1 MHVTGIIAEY
11 NPFHNGHRYQLEQIR
26 QAYPDSAVIAVMSG
40 SFVQRGQA
48 ALLDKWQRAGLAI
61 ADGCDLV
68 LELPFAFA
76 CRSAQDFARGG
87 VQLLARLGCVNM
99 LAFGAECPSLATL
112 KEIAAAVDSDA
123 VQTQLHERI
132 NDGASYAQALTEL
145 TATAAS
151 ADGSLLH
158 QPNNILAIEYLR
170 ALAEYPA
177 IEPLLIPR
185 AGASYHS
192 TDIAATNASASA
204 IRQLLHKAAAA
215 ARIADGRLLAAQLT
229 ERDYAALRESLPPA
243 VFANIRQLTAAQLP
257 DHNRLLLP
265 LQALMLRTD
274 NAALQELAGINEGL
288 ENRLRSCLENATSY
302 GEALHAATTK
312 RYPQSRIARTL
323 IHVLLGITQA
333 QLAEIDNAGPLYAR
347 VLACGPRGRDLLRH
361 IKKAETLPLITKT
374 STYLTSPQRAQGLA
388 NLSPLQQQLALDTM
402 ATELR
407 QLITPQTDRK
417 CNDFQQS
424 PRFFG

>member
-26 QAYPDSAVIAVMSG
+26 QTYPGSAIIAVMSG

-48 ALLDKWQRAGLAI
+48 ALLDKWQRAELAI
-61 ADGCDLV
+61 AGGCDLV

-87 VQLLARLGCVNM
+87 VQLLTKLGIVDT

-112 KEIAAAVDSDA
+112 QALATAIDSPA
-123 VQTQLHERI
+123 VQTQLHARI
-132 NDGASYAQALTEL
+132 SAGASYAQALTEL
-145 TATAAS
+145 TTTETQVDA
-151 ADGSLLH
+151 SLLH
-158 QPNNILAIEYLR
+158 APNNILAIEYLR
-170 ALAEYPA
+170 ALKKTPN

-185 AGASYHS
+185 TGAGYHN
-192 TDIAATNASASA
+192 TDIATPHASASA
-204 IRQLLHKAAAA
+204 IRQLLYKAAKATQAA
-215 ARIADGRLLAAQLT
+215 GGKLLLPQLT
-229 ERDYAALRESLPPA
+229 ACDNQALQEALPAAG
-243 VFANIRQLTAAQLP
+243 FAAIRQLNASELP
-257 DHNRLLLP
+257 SLDHLLVP

-274 NAALQELAGINEGL
+274 NTALQEIAGINEGL
-288 ENRLRSCLENATSY
+288 ENRLRDCLQTATTY
-302 GEALHAATTK
+302 DEVLTAATTK
-312 RYPQSRIARTL
+312 RYPKSRIARTL
-323 IHVLLGITQA
+323 IHLLIGLTQT
-333 QLAEIDNAGPLYAR
+333 QLASMDDAGPLYAR
-347 VLACGPRGRDLLRH
+347 VLACGPRGRDLLKR

-374 STYLTSPQRAQGLA
+374 SAFLTSTQRAQGLA
-388 NLSPLQQQLALDTM
+388 ALSPLQKQLALDTM